1 MDKESDFYN
10 SIKISPTVPQLKI
23 GNISYRK
30 MFYFDEK
37 LSASEI
43 DIPCEKR
50 ESCLRDP
57 KLPGNCLQRKPRQD
71 KIAHCNCKNQSDFLN
86 ER

>member
-1 MDKESDFYN
+1 MDKESDFYHFLKN
-10 SIKISPTVPQLKI
+10 CPTVPQLKI

-30 MFYFDEK
+30 MFNFDEN

-43 DIPCEKR
+43 DVPFENR

-57 KLPGNCLQRKPRQD
+57 KLPGNCLQRKQQQD
-71 KIAHCNCKNQSDFLN
+71 KIAHCNCKN
-86 ER
+86 

>member
-1 MDKESDFYN
+1 MDKECDCYHFL
-10 SIKISPTVPQLKI
+10 KISPTVPQLKI

-37 LSASEI
+37 LSAPEI
-43 DIPCEKR
+43 DVPFEKR

-57 KLPGNCLQRKPRQD
+57 KLPGNCLQRKPRQY
-71 KIAHCNCKNQSDFLN
+71 KIAHCNYKNLV
-86 ER
+86 